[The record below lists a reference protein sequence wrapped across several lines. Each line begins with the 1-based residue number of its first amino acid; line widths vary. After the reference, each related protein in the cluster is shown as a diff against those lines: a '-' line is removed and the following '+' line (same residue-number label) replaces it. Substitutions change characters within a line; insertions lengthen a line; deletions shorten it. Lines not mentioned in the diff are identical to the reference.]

1 MLLLDCFAR
10 LGVFFVYTGALWN
23 MSSFMTACLTDNVE
37 DMKKFG
43 KSPVSLQFT
52 TKEGIT
58 PLHAV
63 VIGWKP
69 VVGGPYNGHR
79 AALKEL
85 ITMMEAFFKIN
96 SQITKWSQQMFIFRR
111 MLDKKAGPDQVSAI
125 SLAILAGHFPLVFLL
140 QDKGATTDQPE
151 IKLFM
156 RASITTLDEHYGV
169 LEVIDPNFRGKRGRI
184 VPGMKIA
191 IEPHHGQEFTVIK
204 AIYSSS
210 ANQKFLIHIKNS
222 TVEPI
227 QVENAEMVGTVSP
240 ANRLELIPLAF
251 EHAMIKKEN
260 CDFLWGR
267 VSPTIL
273 YNVMRALPR
282 DKNIAETGSRVIM
295 KMIQAAIEEGKTSN
309 DDVFTA
315 SNVEQYIRT
324 LANSAYLHPYNYI
337 TFQYA
342 FEAIMALFQ
351 YEHTKEVALK
361 TAREKG
367 VINVTFDAMRLPYK
381 GVELSKNTAV
391 IVHTLL
397 ETCSTTSHDQIDNM
411 EHKALQDGA
420 INLLFDYLLWNMKN
434 DTANVPL
441 IMSILRL
448 TNTVVMFNLTDYAYN
463 KSEKSMHTLFSMLTY
478 RTELV
483 FFIISV
489 MSNIVKMSKD
499 MFKKVLSEN
508 RLGEIELL
516 VRILGTS
523 TDQEVCKMIMV
534 LLSTIITPKI
544 AKKAIVS
551 GLFPALER
559 SMITYN
565 LYEDV
570 KILVLN
576 LAKLC
581 RESREIVI
589 SSGITEVLTANGIEM
604 ILPPVD
610 ERPVAVADADA
621 QVAEKTPYIF
631 VAGGAPPPLRLVEP
645 TSSGDFAQDE
655 LEKSRKKASTFQ
667 RFYLTEELSE
677 LPGML
682 EDLEKTVIPELLT
695 KMSRIELELEH
706 HMPKKARKS
715 TMNALKLFMK
725 QLKEAQDTVLFYE
738 SEMKRIPNL
747 LASMEKEN
755 NFEAE
760 TPMTPSIL
768 DLGYENYEKVI
779 APTSV
784 RPTRSLYWPEEVVT
798 GVLAFKSEPKVKA
811 ATDYE
816 W

>member
-1 MLLLDCFAR
+1 MLLIECLMR

-37 DMKKFG
+37 NMKKFG

-52 TKEGIT
+52 TKDGIT

-79 AALKEL
+79 AAFKEL
-85 ITMMEAFFKIN
+85 ITMMEAFCKIN
-96 SQITKWSQQMFIFRR
+96 SQSTMRSQMSTLRR

-125 SLAILAGHFPLVFLL
+125 SLAILAGHFSLVFLL
-140 QDKGATTDQPE
+140 QEKGAMTDQPE
-151 IKLFM
+151 MKLFM

-169 LEVIDPNFRGKRGRI
+169 LEVIDPNFRGNRGRV

-191 IEPHHGQEFTVIK
+191 IKESNHGQEFTVIK
-204 AIYSSS
+204 TIDSSS
-210 ANQKFLIHIKNS
+210 ANQKFLVHIKNS
-222 TVEPI
+222 TGEPI
-227 QVENAEMVGTVSP
+227 QVENVEMVGTVSP

-251 EHAMIKKEN
+251 EHAMMKKEN

-273 YNVMRALPR
+273 YTVMRALPR
-282 DKNIAETGSRVIM
+282 DKNVAETGSRVIM
-295 KMIQAAIEEGKTSN
+295 KMIQAAIEESKTSN
-309 DDVFTA
+309 DEVFTA

-324 LANSAYLHPYNYI
+324 LANAVHLHPYNSL
-337 TFQYA
+337 TAQYA
-342 FEAIMALFQ
+342 FEAIVALSQ
-351 YEHTKEVALK
+351 YEHSKEVALK
-361 TAREKG
+361 TARAKG
-367 VINVTFDAMRLPYK
+367 VINVAFDAMRLHYK
-381 GVELSKNTAV
+381 GVELSKNTAM

-397 ETCSTTSHDQIDNM
+397 ETCSTSSHDQIDTI
-411 EHKALQDGA
+411 EHEALKTGA
-420 INLLFDYLLWNMKN
+420 INFLFDNLLWNTKN

-448 TNTVVMFNLTDYAYN
+448 TDTVVLFNLTDYAYN
-463 KSEKSMHTLFSMLTY
+463 KSEKSMHTLFSMLSY

-610 ERPVAVADADA
+610 ERPVAFADAVA
-621 QVAEKTPYIF
+621 QVVDNTPYIF
-631 VAGGAPPPLRLVEP
+631 VAGGAPPPLRLGKP
-645 TSSGDFAQDE
+645 PSSGDFVQDE

-667 RFYLTEELSE
+667 QFYLAEELSE
-677 LPGML
+677 LPSML
-682 EDLEKTVIPELLT
+682 KNLEETVIPELLT
-695 KMSRIELELEH
+695 KMSRIEHQLKN
-706 HMPKKARKS
+706 HMTKKARKS

-738 SEMKRIPNL
+738 AEMKRIPNL
-747 LASMEKEN
+747 LASIEKEN

-768 DLGYENYEKVI
+768 DLGYENYEKVT

-784 RPTRSLYWPEEVVT
+784 RPTRSLYWPEEVVADVRT
-798 GVLAFKSEPKVKA
+798 FKS
-811 ATDYE
+811 
-816 W
+816 